1 MAEIRHSGDIVR
13 FEVLNGSIS
22 LDLTVQKKG
31 PNSASPGQTIKYDI
45 YEVANGSS
53 GVLENFYI
61 HDRIPTDATRA
72 L

>member
-31 PNSASPGQTIKYDI
+31 PNSASPGQTLKYDI
-45 YEVANGSS
+45 YEVS
-53 GVLENFYI
+53 NF
-61 HDRIPTDATRA
+61 PTQCRTCRRHPRG
-72 L
+72 